1 MGDSQEKCPHQILT
15 LFIAIDPI
23 LSLLNVVCGHFT
35 FIPPRYIQIRIVIL
49 IYVA

>member
-23 LSLLNVVCGHFT
+23 FSLLNIVCGHFT
-35 FIPPRYIQIRIVIL
+35 FIPLRYIQIRIVIL
-49 IYVA
+49 IYAA